1 MSKNLLTDPRKSILV
16 PALICSPLPT
26 LLSSSFNLP
35 RHLLTIW
42 SHLLSTVIHAYSL
55 SVRRGYTHVS
65 DTSILSNRIV
75 QLELVI
81 SRLLKRVDDPVAYT
95 DLLHDFEGPLPI
107 FRPNDSVGG
116 QGSGSGDTKNN
127 EQNNR
132 SKSDDNK
139 AGTHVRFDR
148 SRHDSRSD
156 TEQEQD
162 EGPGFV
168 PEAGVNYGYG
178 QGMERNLEAILQDQ
192 GVPGPGE
199 ILDMARRT
207 VPSQANTTGHD
218 NHQDHNRQGDSLMQP
233 LPLKDSQA
241 DGIVE

>member
-1 MSKNLLTDPRKSILV
+1 MSQR
-16 PALICSPLPT
+16 
-26 LLSSSFNLP
+26 
-35 RHLLTIW
+35 LLTIL
-42 SHLLSTVIHAYSL
+42 SHPLGTVICAYSP

-81 SRLLKRVDDPVAYT
+81 SRLLKRVDDPVVYT
-95 DLLHDFEGPLPI
+95 DLLHHFEGPLPI

-127 EQNNR
+127 DQNNR

-139 AGTHVRFDR
+139 AGSHVRFDR
-148 SRHDSRSD
+148 SRRDSRSD

-168 PEAGVNYGYG
+168 PQAGFNHGYG
-178 QGMERNLEAILQDQ
+178 QGLERNLETGLQDQ

-207 VPSQANTTGHD
+207 KSSQANTTGHD
-218 NHQDHNRQGDSLMQP
+218 IHQDFDGQEESLMQP
-233 LPLKDSQA
+233 LPLKDSQV
-241 DGIVE
+241 DGIIE